1 MEEAAL
7 LVDTTNPPPFYNFFD
22 LISFSFER
30 CVVESIRHTE
40 ARLPPRI
47 VNSWVF
53 TEVSEREAE
62 KLWKKHP
69 CYKNSGK
76 RLEDYVAFV
85 SRDLHVEKTD
95 FRGFTPRHTVVLLQY
110 LMNISNN
117 MAILTHFVCKFTT
130 DKQMRKCVQVHGWYV
145 RQAIDCFWYGILQAW
160 EFHYMNSQCVPC
172 DLLEYIDVY
181 WRTGTHSRAVYRR
194 LGYRNFHYE
203 VPWHPSLCECTL
215 NL

>member
-53 TEVSEREAE
+53 TEVSEQEAE

-117 MAILTHFVCKFTT
+117 IAILTHPILPRITAHRSGRRTSRCPLTWLSFRSLFPVCVNFADKFP
-130 DKQMRKCVQVHGWYV
+130 RS
-145 RQAIDCFWYGILQAW
+145 A
-160 EFHYMNSQCVPC
+160 
-172 DLLEYIDVY
+172 
-181 WRTGTHSRAVYRR
+181 
-194 LGYRNFHYE
+194 
-203 VPWHPSLCECTL
+203 
-215 NL
+215 